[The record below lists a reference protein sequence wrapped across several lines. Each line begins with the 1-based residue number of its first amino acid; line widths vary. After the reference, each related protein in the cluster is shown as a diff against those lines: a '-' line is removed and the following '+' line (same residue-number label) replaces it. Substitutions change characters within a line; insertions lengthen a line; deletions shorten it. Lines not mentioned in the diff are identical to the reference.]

1 MGILRSVALG
11 KSRKSAGDLT
21 FYTRIG
27 VACFRQ
33 KPALSPGYK
42 ATVPQRMQQKVFQF
56 MKRNIDASGVKAF
69 IDNFLDAK
77 AKSGR
82 SETKMNIFYRN
93 YMPHLVAQKAAIYE
107 LADDEMVDNA
117 IFLGTS
123 ATNSDKLTSGVLGE
137 LTLKT
142 AAAASITMD
151 ATILDAIIQKA
162 NEQLSAGAEPFTTNT
177 IFLGFFGAASDSET
191 DYVVVPPTN
200 IVPALADGVYTFTT
214 TTATTGID
222 TSKKVY
228 VAMLIAG
235 TTADQAIDVTRRKF
249 ATNSASF

>member
-93 YMPHLVAQKAAIYE
+93 FMPHLVAQKAAIYE
-107 LADDEMVDNA
+107 LADNEMVDNS

-162 NEQLSAGAEPFTTNT
+162 NEVCRRRAVHDEQHL
-177 IFLGFFGAASDSET
+177 LGILWGCRRFRNRLCGSTSNKYCSGIGGRRLHVHHVGSNDGHRCHQKG
-191 DYVVVPPTN
+191 
-200 IVPALADGVYTFTT
+200 ICCHADCRGY
-214 TTATTGID
+214 
-222 TSKKVY
+222 
-228 VAMLIAG
+228 
-235 TTADQAIDVTRRKF
+235 R
-249 ATNSASF
+249 